1 MGAVEQT
8 AATCGRKLSTGESE
22 EAQSI
27 RENVLLRWPAS
38 ERRLKRGRDSVPVG
52 WADPTEALDRLFV
65 GTAFW
70 GGNSGKDNT
79 VAH

>member
-1 MGAVEQT
+1 MGAEEQT
-8 AATCGRKLSTGESE
+8 AATYGRKLSTGESE

-27 RENVLLRWPAS
+27 RENVLLLWPAS
-38 ERRLKRGRDSVPVG
+38 ERRLKRGRDSCACRM
-52 WADPTEALDRLFV
+52 ADPTEALGRLFV